1 MFAKI
6 NGELYKVQGNKMVK
20 VVIKNGAIKSDGK
33 VQDYNGGAYLL
44 TMNEVKRQ
52 YASLFNVDADVK
64 EEVVENK
71 KKEVKADVATEKVDT
86 DVKEEE

>member
-20 VVIKNGAIKSDGK
+20 VVIKNGSIKSDGK
-33 VQDYNGGAYLL
+33 VQDYNGGSYLL

-52 YASLFNVDADVK
+52 YASLFNVDTDVK
-64 EEVVENK
+64 EEVVEDK
-71 KKEVKADVATEKVDT
+71 KKEAKTDVATEKVDT